1 MGSTCRDLKTD
12 KGLTDA
18 LQPIVLIQE
27 ETEAS
32 NRFHSQNKRWKVS
45 RHLIPLISSHIGYNT
60 TRSREE
66 TRTMLFVHQILNRES
81 VSELVSGS
89 GQVVCDRSEGPDQVV
104 TSPAHAQGSACA

>member
-1 MGSTCRDLKTD
+1 MGSTSPDLKTD

-18 LQPIVLIQE
+18 LQLHPIVLIQE

-32 NRFHSQNKRWKVS
+32 NRFHSQNKIRKVS

-66 TRTMLFVHQILNRES
+66 TGTMLSVHQISNRES
-81 VSELVSGS
+81 VSGS

-104 TSPAHAQGSACA
+104 TSPAHAEGSACA